1 MRSRLPRN
9 ENNSCRAVVSVSML
23 HISSDLN
30 TAEQKA
36 HNESQLNAPGQS
48 EVVDMEEYGR
58 ILGIGEPDEL
68 AKLLE

>member
-1 MRSRLPRN
+1 MNP
-9 ENNSCRAVVSVSML
+9 
-23 HISSDLN
+23 
-30 TAEQKA
+30 AEQKA
-36 HNESQLNAPGQS
+36 HNESQLNAPDQS